1 MNGKNDS
8 TFNYIKYVKP
18 MIGKMLRGLNLDIS
32 FTDGEGNWLEYV
44 RDGKKINVLDFTG
57 GYGANLLGHKNPEIV
72 SKYKKFLDEGPP
84 FHTQGSIR
92 KESTDL
98 ATRVKDILKNETGSE
113 DWISHF
119 SNSGTESVETAIK
132 LSQIYFKKKVERF
145 RQKLNYY
152 KNMTLRELPQLSTS
166 QKNSLKEKLSEFL
179 GVNLELESL
188 IEVLHQHNLEVLFEA
203 PYIAAVEGSFHGK
216 TLGSL
221 GLIGSESFKKWFFT
235 SSKNFHIEKDILVAK
250 TQLDSKI
257 IKIKVI
263 NPKSMDFEELKFSRL
278 AAVLLEPIQ
287 GEGGILSL
295 SKEYLEFLKS
305 QSEEHDFLLVSD
317 EIQSGMF
324 RTGTFASLSRFNIKA
339 DIYTFSK
346 ALGGGLAKIGLT
358 VISNEKY
365 IDEFGFLHT
374 STFGEDAHASFIAN
388 CALDILTP
396 EVIKNGM
403 DKGVQLKEKLNSLV
417 SKHPTV
423 IKEIRGEGLLLGIE
437 FRNELGNLSFE
448 TKLFSDQ
455 QMVGYFLFAVLFN
468 REKIRLAPSLSNEYT
483 LRVEPSI
490 FTTDED
496 IDFLIKGISNL
507 CEKIENN
514 DGSYLMG
521 SIFKEKIEEDL
532 KFRGFDQS
540 KVHSQ
545 SSTRPLTV
553 FLCHLID
560 PAHTKIIMKSTKEI
574 PDDIISNKIYDFNQ
588 MQNFS
593 FYYRDTLWGKNG
605 EVIDIG
611 MLAIPITSFDFAKS
625 LSSRKNEDIVL
636 KIQDAIDFVH
646 DLGATTVGL
655 GQFTSIVSRN
665 GLFLDPK
672 GMNLTTGNSLTTQFA
687 FEAALKEINKK
698 NLKPENLR
706 LASVGCSGNIMSI
719 LSSLA
724 TDYFKEIV
732 LVSRQDIENSKK
744 LHRSIQLILKD
755 ILESDY
761 ESPCVVEIKKI
772 LKMDDLKN
780 INRELINKLSPHL
793 RLVQDLNELKNV
805 DVIICGTSSSKPII
819 FKEHIK
825 ENTIIIDVSVP
836 PNVDYS
842 VREIDGVELIL
853 GGTATL
859 PERKGVRQ
867 SIQTPVFPLKKGE
880 CFACM
885 GETFTIGLTGKK
897 GILNIGHLDKKMVR
911 EIKIMSDEV
920 GINLGTSKKIRSL

>member
-1 MNGKNDS
+1 
-8 TFNYIKYVKP
+8 
-18 MIGKMLRGLNLDIS
+18 MIGKMLRGLNLDIT
-32 FTDGEGNWLEYV
+32 FTNGDGNWLEYE
-44 RDGKKINVLDFTG
+44 RDGKKISVLDFTG
-57 GYGANLLGHKNPEIV
+57 GFGANLLGHKNPKIITE
-72 SKYKKFLDEGPP
+72 YKRYLDEGPP

-92 KESTDL
+92 KESTKL
-98 ATRVKDILKNETGSE
+98 ATRVKTILEKETGSE
-113 DWISHF
+113 EWISHF
-119 SNSGTESVETAIK
+119 SNSGTEAVETAIK
-132 LSQIYFKKKVERF
+132 LCQIYFKKKVERF
-145 RQKLNYY
+145 KQKLNYY
-152 KNMTLRELPQLSTS
+152 KNVTLRELPQLTLN
-166 QKNSLKEKLSEFL
+166 QKEILKKKLSDFL
-179 GVNLELESL
+179 GVNLDLETL
-188 IEVLHQHNLEVLFEA
+188 IEVLHQKNLDILFDT

-221 GLIGSESFKKWFFT
+221 GLIGSQSFRKWFFT
-235 SSKNFHIEKDILVAK
+235 SSKNFHIEKDILKAK
-250 TQLDSKI
+250 NQFDSKI
-257 IKIKVI
+257 VKIKVI
-263 NPKSMDFEELKFSRL
+263 NPKTMDFDELKFSKL

-295 SKEYLEFLKS
+295 EKSFMEFLKS
-305 QSEEHDFLLVSD
+305 ESEVHDYLLVSD

-358 VISNEKY
+358 VITSEKY

-388 CALDILTP
+388 TALDLLTS
-396 EVIKNGM
+396 EVIENGM
-403 DKGVQLKEKLNSLV
+403 KQGEKLKEKLITLTGKYPSI
-417 SKHPTV
+417 

-437 FRNELGNLSFE
+437 FRSELGNLSYE

-468 REKIRLAPSLSNEYT
+468 RENIRLAPSLSNEYT

-490 FTTDED
+490 FTSDED
-496 IDFLIKGISNL
+496 IDFLVNGISNL
-507 CEKIENN
+507 CTRIDNN
-514 DGSYLMG
+514 DGTYLMG
-521 SIFKEKIEEDL
+521 AIFKEKVGDDL
-532 KFRGFDQS
+532 KFKSYDQS
-540 KVHSQ
+540 KVHSL
-545 SSTRPLTV
+545 SSDRPLTV

-574 PDDIISNKIYDFNQ
+574 PDDIISDKIYDFNQ

-593 FYYRDTLWGKNG
+593 FYYRDTLKGKNG
-605 EVIDIG
+605 EIIDIG

-625 LSSRKNEDIVL
+625 LSSKKNEDIIL
-636 KIQDAIDFVH
+636 KIQDAIDYVYEM
-646 DLGATTVGL
+646 GGTTVGL
-655 GQFTSIVSRN
+655 GQFTSIVTKN
-665 GLFLDPK
+665 GLFLDPR

-698 NLKPENLR
+698 NLDPKNLTV
-706 LASVGCSGNIMSI
+706 ASVGCSGNIMSI

-724 TDYFKEIV
+724 TDHFKEVV
-732 LVSRQDIENSKK
+732 LVSRQELENSKK
-744 LHRSIQLILKD
+744 LERSIKVVLEDILKS
-755 ILESDY
+755 EFN
-761 ESPCVVEIKKI
+761 SPCVTEIKKI
-772 LKMDDLKN
+772 LSEDDLKN
-780 INRELINKLSPHL
+780 INSKLIKKLHPHL
-793 RLVQDLNELKNV
+793 RLVQDLKELKNV
-805 DVIICGTSSSKPII
+805 DVIICGTSASKPII
-819 FKEHIK
+819 FKEHVK
-825 ENTIIIDVSVP
+825 ENTIIVDVSVP

-859 PERKGVRQ
+859 PEYEGAHQ
-867 SIQTPVFPLKKGE
+867 SIQTPVFPLKSGE

-885 GETFTIGLTGKK
+885 GETFAIGLSGKK

-911 EIKIMSDEV
+911 DIKIMSDEV